1 MGTKNYT
8 ILISIVFIVLFMSA
22 DQQNKKTFPGLVPT
36 PAEIEYLSSET
47 KILGDITIDYNAD
60 DAELKNKIEESEKA
74 LQEAQIL
81 LKESQLAFKNYKNNS
96 KNIISTEKQKALD
109 KSKNYLN
116 KIEED
121 IKRKEILMDKE
132 IDYLQHNV
140 KASIKRQILE
150 ITINSVQNLISN
162 TKNIQASDM
171 IFKGFL
177 EKIPGTISNSS
188 YKKD

>member
-1 MGTKNYT
+1 MTDLFNDSSFWVLIAFIIFI
-8 ILISIVFIVLFMSA
+8 ILVSVKAKS
-22 DQQNKKTFPGLVPT
+22 
-36 PAEIEYLSSET
+36 
-47 KILGDITIDYNAD
+47 KINDILEDRALLI
-60 DAELKNKIEESEKA
+60 KNKIQESEKA

>member
-1 MGTKNYT
+1 MTDLFNDSSFWVLIAFIIFI
-8 ILISIVFIVLFMSA
+8 ILVSVKAKS
-22 DQQNKKTFPGLVPT
+22 
-36 PAEIEYLSSET
+36 
-47 KILGDITIDYNAD
+47 KINDILEGRALLI
-60 DAELKNKIEESEKA
+60 KNKIQESEKA

>member
-1 MGTKNYT
+1 MTDLFHDSSFWVLIAFVIFI
-8 ILISIVFIVLFMSA
+8 ILVSVKA
-22 DQQNKKTFPGLVPT
+22 R
-36 PAEIEYLSSET
+36 Y
-47 KILGDITIDYNAD
+47 KINDILEGRALLI
-60 DAELKNKIEESEKA
+60 KNKIEESEKA

>member
-1 MGTKNYT
+1 MTDLFHDSSFWVLIAFVIFI
-8 ILISIVFIVLFMSA
+8 ILVSVKARS
-22 DQQNKKTFPGLVPT
+22 
-36 PAEIEYLSSET
+36 
-47 KILGDITIDYNAD
+47 KINDIL
-60 DAELKNKIEESEKA
+60 EGRA
-74 LQEAQIL
+74 LLI
-81 LKESQLAFKNYKNNS
+81 KESQLAFKNYKNNS

-116 KIEED
+116 KIEND

-150 ITINSVQNLISN
+150 ITINSVQNLLSN

>member
-1 MGTKNYT
+1 MTDLFNDSSFWVLIAFIIFI
-8 ILISIVFIVLFMSA
+8 ILVSVKAKS
-22 DQQNKKTFPGLVPT
+22 
-36 PAEIEYLSSET
+36 
-47 KILGDITIDYNAD
+47 KINDILEDRALLI
-60 DAELKNKIEESEKA
+60 KNKIQESEKA

-121 IKRKEILMDKE
+121 IKRKEMLMDKE
-132 IDYLQHNV
+132 IEYLQHNV

-162 TKNIQASDM
+162 TKNIQASEM

>member
-1 MGTKNYT
+1 VLIAFIIFI
-8 ILISIVFIVLFMSA
+8 ILVSVKGKS
-22 DQQNKKTFPGLVPT
+22 
-36 PAEIEYLSSET
+36 
-47 KILGDITIDYNAD
+47 KINDILEGRALLI
-60 DAELKNKIEESEKA
+60 KNKIEESEKA

-116 KIEED
+116 KIEKD